1 MSTTPQPAADGSPG
15 IPPDRP
21 SAAEAER
28 DGCYHCG
35 LPLNPGFHDTTEVL
49 GRCRRFCCSG
59 CLAVARS
66 IVDAG
71 LEDYYAHRRE
81 KAITADV
88 VPEILRKLDFYD
100 HPDVQRSFI
109 RGGESVRE
117 ASLLLENIRCAACL
131 WLNERVLRGLDGVL
145 DVELDYNYR
154 ELEADAVVGAFSD
167 SDSFGGGTDGKGHKV
182 SGKYQIAK
190 NWQFGAAFFMNDIG
204 LEGSSK
210 DYNRLQLDLIAKF

>member
-1 MSTTPQPAADGSPG
+1 MTVSTTPQPAADGSPG

-49 GRCRRFCCSG
+49 ERCRRFCCSG
-59 CLAVARS
+59 CLVVARS

-71 LEDYYAHRRE
+71 LEDYYAHHRE
-81 KAITADV
+81 TAITADV

-100 HPDVQRSFI
+100 HPDVQKSFV
-109 RGGESVRE
+109 RGADSVRE

-145 DVELDYNYR
+145 DVELDYASHHAR
-154 ELEADAVVGAFSD
+154 VRWDPVSSTTCSTGWCSPASIPEGAWPGMRRAICS
-167 SDSFGGGTDGKGHKV
+167 
-182 SGKYQIAK
+182 
-190 NWQFGAAFFMNDIG
+190 
-204 LEGSSK
+204 
-210 DYNRLQLDLIAKF
+210 